1 MTDEQALLNDV
12 FDYLMENNHDI
23 GTNFKEE
30 FPNSYITRAGDEI
43 VLLNAKD
50 EEIGSIRLTL
60 RVRSK

>member
-30 FPNSYITRAGDEI
+30 FPNTCIKDDGI
-43 VLLNAKD
+43 ILLNDKN
-50 EEIGSIRLTL
+50 EWVGTITL
-60 RVRSK
+60 KLNK

>member
-1 MTDEQALLNDV
+1 MTDEQALLNDI

-60 RVRSK
+60 RVR

>member
-1 MTDEQALLNDV
+1 MTDEQALLNDI

-23 GTNFKEE
+23 GTNFKDE

-50 EEIGSIRLTL
+50 EEIGSIRLTV